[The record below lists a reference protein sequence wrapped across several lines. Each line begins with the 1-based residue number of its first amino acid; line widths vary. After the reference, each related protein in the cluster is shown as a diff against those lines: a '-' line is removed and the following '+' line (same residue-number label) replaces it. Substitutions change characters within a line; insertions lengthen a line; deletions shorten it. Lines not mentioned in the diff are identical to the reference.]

1 MQAFIHASAGEFNG
15 LRLAWIGRAVFLI
28 LGPLDLCWT
37 HLEAISQAKSKRT
50 STGERC
56 GSWIHADSVR
66 RLSTLRMDRLHG
78 RSIIPI
84 LAPMF
89 MRRVDNSMI

>member
-15 LRLAWIGRAVFLI
+15 LRLAWIGRAVLLI

-50 STGERC
+50 SHC

-66 RLSTLRMDRLHG
+66 LLSTLRMNRLHG

-84 LAPMF
+84 LANT
-89 MRRVDNSMI
+89 VDKSMI